1 MKKKLNQ
8 FIQKKIIQQW
18 SNEKSNFYQVCPKEM
33 LDKLNQPLS
42 NKAVHGKAV

>member
-8 FIQKKIIQQW
+8 FIQKKL
-18 SNEKSNFYQVCPKEM
+18 SNNGLMKKDNFYQVCPKEM
-33 LDKLNQPLS
+33 LDKLQQPLS